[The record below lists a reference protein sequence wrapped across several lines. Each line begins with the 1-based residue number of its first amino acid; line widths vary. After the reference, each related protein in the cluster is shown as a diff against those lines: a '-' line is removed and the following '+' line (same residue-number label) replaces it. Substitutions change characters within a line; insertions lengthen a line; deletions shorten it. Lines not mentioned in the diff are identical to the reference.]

1 MKSGNV
7 WAITAG
13 AALEGVN
20 FLTKAGGQ
28 TVQGYDVDI
37 DSSGYGNIGH
47 MESSSSRSWVSH
59 RKLQDK
65 LARRNEQ
72 VRTALAAA

>member
-28 TVQGYDVDI
+28 TVQGFDVDI

-72 VRTALAAA
+72 ARAALAAA